1 MPSSRLSQFKTQA
14 KLLMRSSE
22 WLCVEMD
29 RLIEEDE
36 FYQVNPDLDSPGM
49 MADRLFRIDEMTKR
63 AKWEDNNQKQ
73 LLEKYKD
80 LL

>member
-63 AKWEDNNQKQ
+63 ARWEDNNQKQ